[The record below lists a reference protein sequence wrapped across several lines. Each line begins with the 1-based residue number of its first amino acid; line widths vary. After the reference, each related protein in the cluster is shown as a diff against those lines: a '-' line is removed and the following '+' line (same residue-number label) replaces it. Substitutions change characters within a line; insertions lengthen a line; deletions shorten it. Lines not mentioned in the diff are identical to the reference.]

1 MKGQRACVVGVGV
14 AMSVAASALA
24 ADKPKGEYPSMA
36 PSAPSTIEQPPPF
49 LGQGVLL
56 DVTAKVKA
64 VDLKHRLVTLVGPAG
79 REVTVQAGKQVQN
92 LGRVRV
98 GDRVHVKY
106 YVGSVVDL
114 VPPGE
119 KPSLGVK
126 VEEGGARAPLGKKPA
141 GIVAREVTSTVKIL
155 DVDPYKKTIAFRGG
169 DGRYR
174 EVSMKEPHLQ
184 HYLKELKPG
193 DRVQV
198 VYTEA
203 VAVSVRPTKK

>member
-1 MKGQRACVVGVGV
+1 
-14 AMSVAASALA
+14 
-24 ADKPKGEYPSMA
+24 
-36 PSAPSTIEQPPPF
+36 
-49 LGQGVLL
+49 
-56 DVTAKVKA
+56 
-64 VDLKHRLVTLVGPAG
+64 
-79 REVTVQAGKQVQN
+79 
-92 LGRVRV
+92 
-98 GDRVHVKY
+98 
-106 YVGSVVDL
+106 VVDL

-203 VAVSVRPTKK
+203 VAVSVRPMKK